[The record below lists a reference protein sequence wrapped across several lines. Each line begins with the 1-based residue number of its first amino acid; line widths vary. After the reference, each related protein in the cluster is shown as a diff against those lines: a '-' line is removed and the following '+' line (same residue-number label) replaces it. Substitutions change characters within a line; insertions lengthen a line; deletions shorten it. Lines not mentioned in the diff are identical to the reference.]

1 MTTTTTP
8 PVDVATILAS
18 VIRSSHPKLALPTIA
33 ANHDLSLRDLQHL
46 LHQHGYPDKTRM
58 REAWRKAVAGHD
70 HELDAGVPAP
80 TPAPAAS
87 GQERRDPYV
96 TALPVASLF
105 ADPLYQRD
113 LDERRVQKMASSYDQ
128 ALVGILEVSRR
139 SEDEYAVLDG
149 QHRWAAYRDYCFAR
163 EDSPHIACR
172 VHTGLSLAEEADL
185 YHRLNTTRKQLTG
198 WDRWVARRAA
208 GEQAVADIEATA
220 TAHGFTIGMTT
231 APGVLRATK
240 SAENVVALGGLGL
253 LHEVLGIIR
262 AAYGDDQD
270 GLDAGIIFGLGH
282 VLHAYPRDDL
292 DRGRLVAALSGIM
305 PRQLK
310 ARASAVRE
318 LHKGTL
324 DRLTAHVIVERYN
337 AEKGPKTTAFFERVK
352 PATKAKPTRSS
363 RRSAAIRS
371 WAERH
376 GTPVTSKRIP
386 RAIREAFEAAHPDEG
401 SAA

>member
-70 HELDAGVPAP
+70 HELDTGVPAP

-96 TALPVASLF
+96 TALP
-105 ADPLYQRD
+105 
-113 LDERRVQKMASSYDQ
+113 MASSYDQ

-231 APGVLRATK
+231 ASGVLRATK

-324 DRLTAHVIVERYN
+324 DRLAAHVIVERYN
-337 AEKGPKTTAFFERVK
+337 AEKGPKATAFFERVK
-352 PATKAKPTRSS
+352 PATKAKPTSAS

-371 WAERH
+371 WAERQ
-376 GTPVTSKRIP
+376 GTPVTGKRIP
-386 RAIREAFEAAHPDEG
+386 RAIREAFEAAHSDEG